1 MRSTGVAPDASSWL
15 FDNLSFMASLLAK
28 VEGMTVEGQKSPSRM

>member
-1 MRSTGVAPDASSWL
+1 LCDSASFQAKYMRSTGVAPDASSWL

-28 VEGMTVEGQKSPSRM
+28 G